1 MSTYNT
7 VVFVT
12 TKSIADT
19 LDLPM
24 LATAD
29 RTSSNLTQT
38 EWTWVWIEANKLQPL
53 RIWMYNSDALE
64 EHFMFLRTGESDE
77 DAEVIGTLPC
87 GYRIGIIAPESEP
100 DNSAAREMAHYIVDF
115 EYQSFYEHILIEYPD
130 YTGEGDE
137 DMHEVIKRALA
148 DEDICHVFK
157 TAYIYLRDH

>member
-29 RTSSNLTQT
+29 RTSSNLAQT
-38 EWTWVWIEANKLQPL
+38 EWTWDWVESNKIQPL
-53 RIWMYNSDALE
+53 LIWMYNSDALE

-77 DAEVIGTLPC
+77 DVEVIGTYAC
-87 GYRIGIIAPESEP
+87 GYRIGIIAPESES
-100 DNSAAREMAHYIVDF
+100 DDSLKLGVYSEELEALIACVKYVYKNEYTHFQESDEEEREFHI
-115 EYQSFYEHILIEYPD
+115 YEKACI
-130 YTGEGDE
+130 
-137 DMHEVIKRALA
+137 
-148 DEDICHVFK
+148 
-157 TAYIYLRDH
+157 AYNYLRDH